1 MKPSSIAQGILQAIL
16 YLFLI
21 AVGVYALYLLQSLIT
36 YIIIAAVISLIGR
49 PITVFLS
56 TKLKFGNTL
65 AVVSTMIFFI
75 VVLFGL
81 LSLFVPLILQ
91 QGENLSLLDVDA
103 LEIKITRLFEEISAY
118 FNWDQA
124 NWKSWFLEKD
134 WMNTLN
140 LDALPEFLNTLLG
153 WLSGFTIAL
162 FSIIFISFFLLKDA
176 QLMQRTVFLFIP
188 TKSHLR
194 IKDSFEKIKDLLSR
208 YFIGLL
214 LQISIL
220 FIIYSLVLGI
230 FGIKNAL
237 IIAFLCALLNLIP
250 YVGPLI
256 SAVLML
262 VLTMTANLEA
272 DFSSVILPKSF
283 YVMIGFTIGQLID
296 NFFSQPYIF
305 STSVKSHPLEIFIVI
320 MMAGILF
327 GTIGLIV
334 AIPCYTALKVIF
346 KAFYADNRIVQS
358 LTKDL

>member
-1 MKPSSIAQGILQAIL
+1 MKPSSIAQGILQAVL

-21 AVGVYALYLLQSLIT
+21 ALGIYTFYLLGSLIT
-36 YIIIAAVISLIGR
+36 YVLIAAVISLIGR
-49 PITVFLS
+49 PITVFLK

-65 AVVSTMIFFI
+65 AAITTMIVF
-75 VVLFGL
+75 VLLLFGL
-81 LSLFVPLILQ
+81 LSLFIPLIIQ
-91 QGENLSLLDVDA
+91 QGENLSLLDVEA
-103 LEIKITRLFEEISAY
+103 LEEKISRLFTEISTY
-118 FNWDQA
+118 FEWDQA
-124 NWKSWFLEKD
+124 YWKSWFLEKD

-140 LDALPEFLNTLLG
+140 LDALPAFLNTLLN

-162 FSIIFISFFLLKDA
+162 FSIVFVSFFLLKDA
-176 QLMQRTVFLFIP
+176 RLMQRTVLLLIP
-188 TKSHLR
+188 EKNHQR
-194 IKDSFEKIKDLLSR
+194 IKASFEKIKDLLSR

-214 LQISIL
+214 IQITIL
-220 FIIYSLVLGI
+220 FVIYSLVLVI

-256 SAVLML
+256 GGVLML
-262 VLTMTANLEA
+262 VLTMTANLDA
-272 DFSSVILPKSF
+272 DFSSVILPKSI
-283 YVMIGFTIGQLID
+283 YVMVGFTLGQLID

-327 GTIGLIV
+327 GTIGLII
-334 AIPCYTALKVIF
+334 AIPCYTSLKVII
-346 KAFYADNRIVQS
+346 KAFYEHNKIVQS

>member
-16 YLFLI
+16 YLFLL

-49 PITVFLS
+49 PITVFLR
-56 TKLKFGNTL
+56 TKLKFGNTT
-65 AVVSTMIFFI
+65 AVVTTMALFI
-75 VVLFGL
+75 LLLFGL

-91 QGENLSLLDVDA
+91 QGENLSLLDVEA
-103 LEIKITRLFEEISAY
+103 LEGKITRLFGEISAY
-118 FNWDQA
+118 FNWDQSS
-124 NWKSWFLEKD
+124 WKSWFLEKD

-140 LDALPEFLNTLLG
+140 LDALPEFLNAVLG

-162 FSIIFISFFLLKDA
+162 FSIVFISFFLLKDA
-176 QLMQRTVFLFIP
+176 RLMQRSVFLFIP
-188 TKSHLR
+188 LKNHKR
-194 IKDSFEKIKDLLSR
+194 ITDSFEKIKDLLSR

-214 LQISIL
+214 LQITIL
-220 FIIYSLVLGI
+220 FVIYSIVLGI

-256 SAVLML
+256 GAVLML

-272 DFSSVILPKSF
+272 DFSSVILPKSI
-283 YVMIGFTIGQLID
+283 YVMIGFTIGQMID

-346 KAFYADNRIVQS
+346 KAFYAENKIVQS
-358 LTKDL
+358 LTKDI

>member
-1 MKPSSIAQGILQAIL
+1 MKLNSIAKGILQALL
-16 YLFLI
+16 YLVLI
-21 AVGVYALYLLQSLIT
+21 VAGIYALYLLQSLIS
-36 YIIIAAVISLIGR
+36 YILIAAVIALISR
-49 PITVFLS
+49 PITNFL
-56 TKLKFGNTL
+56 TQKLKFRNTV
-65 AVVSTMIFFI
+65 AVVTTMILLI
-75 VVLFGL
+75 VLIFGL
-81 LSLFVPLILQ
+81 LSLFIPLILQ
-91 QGENLSLLDVDA
+91 QGENLSLLDVAA
-103 LEIKITRLFEEISAY
+103 LESKITRLFEEISVY

-124 NWKSWFLEKD
+124 NWKNWFLEKD

-140 LDALPEFLNTLLG
+140 LDALPEFLNAIIG

-162 FSIIFISFFLLKDA
+162 FSIVFISFFLMKDA
-176 QLMQRTVFLFIP
+176 HLMQRAVFVFIP
-188 TKSHLR
+188 TKNHQR
-194 IKDSFEKIKDLLSR
+194 TKASFEKIKDLLSR

-220 FIIYSLVLGI
+220 FVIYSIVLGI

-256 SAVLML
+256 GAVLML

-272 DFSSVILPKSF
+272 DFSSVILPKSI
-283 YVMIGFTIGQLID
+283 YVMIGFTIGQLVD

-320 MMAGILF
+320 MIAGTLF
-327 GTIGLIV
+327 GTLGLIV

-346 KAFYADNRIVQS
+346 KAFYAHNKIVQS

>member
-16 YLFLI
+16 YLFFI

-36 YIIIAAVISLIGR
+36 YVLIAAVISLIGR
-49 PITVFLS
+49 PITAFLN

-65 AVVSTMIFFI
+65 AAVSTMVFFI
-75 VVLFGL
+75 IILFGL

-118 FNWDQA
+118 FNWDQTH
-124 NWKSWFLEKD
+124 WKNWFLEKD
-134 WMNTLN
+134 WMSTLN
-140 LDALPEFLNTLLG
+140 LDALPEFLNVLLG

-176 QLMQRTVFLFIP
+176 QLMQRAVFLFIP
-188 TKSHLR
+188 TKNHPR
-194 IKDSFEKIKDLLSR
+194 IRASFEKIKDLLSR

-214 LQISIL
+214 LQITIL
-220 FIIYSLVLGI
+220 FVIYSIVLGI

-256 SAVLML
+256 GAVLML
-262 VLTMTANLEA
+262 LLTMTANLEA
-272 DFSSVILPKSF
+272 DFSSVILPKSI

>member
-140 LDALPEFLNTLLG
+140 LDALPEFLNALLG

-188 TKSHLR
+188 TKSHPR

-220 FIIYSLVLGI
+220 FVIYSLVLGI
-230 FGIKNAL
+230 FVIKNAL

>member
-1 MKPSSIAQGILQAIL
+1 M
-16 YLFLI
+16 
-21 AVGVYALYLLQSLIT
+21 
-36 YIIIAAVISLIGR
+36 
-49 PITVFLS
+49 
-56 TKLKFGNTL
+56 
-65 AVVSTMIFFI
+65 
-75 VVLFGL
+75 LFGL

-118 FNWDQA
+118 FNWDQT

-140 LDALPEFLNTLLG
+140 LDALPEFLNAVLG

-176 QLMQRTVFLFIP
+176 QLLQRTVFLF
-188 TKSHLR
+188 SHKNHSR
-194 IKDSFEKIKDLLSR
+194 IKASFEKIKDLLSR

-214 LQISIL
+214 LQITIL
-220 FIIYSLVLGI
+220 FVIYSLVLGI

-256 SAVLML
+256 GAVLML

-272 DFSSVILPKSF
+272 DFSTVILRRVF
-283 YVMIGFTIGQLID
+283 ML
-296 NFFSQPYIF
+296 
-305 STSVKSHPLEIFIVI
+305 
-320 MMAGILF
+320 
-327 GTIGLIV
+327 
-334 AIPCYTALKVIF
+334 
-346 KAFYADNRIVQS
+346 
-358 LTKDL
+358 

>member
-140 LDALPEFLNTLLG
+140 LDALPEFLNALLG

-188 TKSHLR
+188 TKSHPR

-220 FIIYSLVLGI
+220 FVIYSLVLGI

>member
-140 LDALPEFLNTLLG
+140 LDALPEFLNALLG

-188 TKSHLR
+188 TKSHPR

>member
-1 MKPSSIAQGILQAIL
+1 MKSSSIAQGILQAIL

-21 AVGVYALYLLQSLIT
+21 AVGIYALYLLQSLIA
-36 YIIIAAVISLIGR
+36 YVIIAAIISLIGR

-75 VVLFGL
+75 TMIFGL
-81 LSLFVPLILQ
+81 ISLFIPLILQ

-103 LEIKITRLFEEISAY
+103 LEVKITRLFEEISTY

-124 NWKSWFLEKD
+124 SWKNWFLEKD

-140 LDALPEFLNTLLG
+140 LDALPEFLNALLG
-153 WLSGFTIAL
+153 WLSGFTVAL

-176 QLMQRTVFLFIP
+176 QLLQRTVFIFIP
-188 TKSHLR
+188 TKNHLR
-194 IKDSFEKIKDLLSR
+194 IKASFEKIKDLLSR

-214 LQISIL
+214 LQITIL
-220 FIIYSLVLGI
+220 FVIYSIVLGI

-256 SAVLML
+256 GAVLML
-262 VLTMTANLEA
+262 VLTMTANLDA
-272 DFSSVILPKSF
+272 DFSSVILPKSI
-283 YVMIGFTIGQLID
+283 YVMIGFTIGQMID

-346 KAFYADNRIVQS
+346 KAFYADNKIVQS
-358 LTKDL
+358 LTKDI

>member
-103 LEIKITRLFEEISAY
+103 LEIKITRLFEEISVY
-118 FNWDQA
+118 FNWDQT

-140 LDALPEFLNTLLG
+140 LDALPEFLNALLG

-188 TKSHLR
+188 TKSHPR

-220 FIIYSLVLGI
+220 FVIYSLVLGI

-320 MMAGILF
+320 MIAGILF

>member
-21 AVGVYALYLLQSLIT
+21 LVGVYALYLLQSLIT
-36 YIIIAAVISLIGR
+36 YVLIAAVISLIGR

-75 VVLFGL
+75 IMLFGL

-124 NWKSWFLEKD
+124 NWKNWFLEKD

-140 LDALPEFLNTLLG
+140 LDALPEFLNALLG

-188 TKSHLR
+188 TKNHLR
-194 IKDSFEKIKDLLSR
+194 IKASFEKIKDLLSR

-214 LQISIL
+214 LQITIL
-220 FIIYSLVLGI
+220 FVIYSIVLGI

-256 SAVLML
+256 GAVLML

-272 DFSSVILPKSF
+272 DFSSVILPKSI

-358 LTKDL
+358 LTKDI

>member
-1 MKPSSIAQGILQAIL
+1 MKPSTIAQGILQALL

-21 AVGVYALYLLQSLIT
+21 VVGVYSLFLLQSLIT

-49 PITVFLS
+49 PITVFLC
-56 TKLKFGNTL
+56 TKLKFSNTL
-65 AVVSTMIFFI
+65 SVVTTMVLFLII
-75 VVLFGL
+75 LFGL
-81 LSLFVPLILQ
+81 LSLFIPLIVQ
-91 QGENLSLLDVDA
+91 QGENLSLLDVEA
-103 LEIKITRLFEEISAY
+103 LEIKITRLFGEISSY
-118 FNWDQA
+118 FEWDQA
-124 NWKSWFLEKD
+124 NWKSWLMEKN
-134 WMNTLN
+134 WMDTLN
-140 LDALPEFLNTLLG
+140 LDALPAFLNAVLN

-162 FSIIFISFFLLKDA
+162 FSIVFISFFLLKDS
-176 QLMQRTVFLFIP
+176 QLLQRSILLFIP
-188 TKSHLR
+188 SKSHQR
-194 IKDSFEKIKDLLSR
+194 VVGSFEKIKDLLSR

-214 LQISIL
+214 LQITIL
-220 FIIYSLVLGI
+220 FVIYALVLVV

-256 SAVLML
+256 GAVLML
-262 VLTMTANLEA
+262 VLTMTANLDA
-272 DFSSVILPKSF
+272 DFSTVILPKSI

-320 MMAGILF
+320 MTAGILF

-334 AIPCYTALKVIF
+334 AIPCYTSFKVII
-346 KAFYADNRIVQS
+346 KAFYAKNKIVQS

>member
-65 AVVSTMIFFI
+65 AVVTTMIFFI

-81 LSLFVPLILQ
+81 LSLFVPLIQQ

-140 LDALPEFLNTLLG
+140 LDALPEFLNALLG

-176 QLMQRTVFLFIP
+176 QLMQRTVFLFFP
-188 TKSHLR
+188 KKNHSR
-194 IKDSFEKIKDLLSR
+194 IKASFEKIKDLLSR

-214 LQISIL
+214 LQITIL
-220 FIIYSLVLGI
+220 FVIYSLVLGI

-256 SAVLML
+256 GAILML

-346 KAFYADNRIVQS
+346 KAFYADNKIVQS

>member
-1 MKPSSIAQGILQAIL
+1 M
-16 YLFLI
+16 
-21 AVGVYALYLLQSLIT
+21 
-36 YIIIAAVISLIGR
+36 
-49 PITVFLS
+49 
-56 TKLKFGNTL
+56 
-65 AVVSTMIFFI
+65 
-75 VVLFGL
+75 
-81 LSLFVPLILQ
+81 
-91 QGENLSLLDVDA
+91 
-103 LEIKITRLFEEISAY
+103 
-118 FNWDQA
+118 
-124 NWKSWFLEKD
+124 
-134 WMNTLN
+134 
-140 LDALPEFLNTLLG
+140 
-153 WLSGFTIAL
+153 
-162 FSIIFISFFLLKDA
+162 
-176 QLMQRTVFLFIP
+176 
-188 TKSHLR
+188 
-194 IKDSFEKIKDLLSR
+194 
-208 YFIGLL
+208 L